1 MSRKIIKR
9 FWDRGDTWHGKEK
22 SDTCQSSDFKRVG
35 VGLGSFCVLLSGLK
49 QPALYFCVLIF
60 NKVCLFP
67 EKGEKLKSYVRFG
80 AFPKARVD
88 FCLFVI
94 VKTG

>member
-49 QPALYFCVLIF
+49 QPALYFSFKFLIKF
-60 NKVCLFP
+60 FCFRRR
-67 EKGEKLKSYVRFG
+67 EKN
-80 AFPKARVD
+80 
-88 FCLFVI
+88 
-94 VKTG
+94 